1 MFYWRWKP
9 SLRGAPCSTLTTCL
23 PNLALLPIAESHLH
37 QTLRS
42 GGGGFRRLAVQ
53 NTEVKPAQ
61 HTHPCCRVMA
71 EPTACCQYICLCHH
85 SLSFSTQQN
94 CPPSFPPPPPAPSSP
109 RIPPAKQPSLG
120 NVNQLPPPQPPS
132 QSPFPPPSKHG
143 LGFCWSGGI
152 LGLCSSL
159 ELLTLGKCA
168 AYVNFFFLFW
178 FFFFWK
184 HVHLG

>member
-23 PNLALLPIAESHLH
+23 PNLALLPVAESHLH

-120 NVNQLPPPQPPS
+120 NVNQLPPPS
-132 QSPFPPPSKHG
+132 PPPSPPSTPKQTWAWFLLVWG
-143 LGFCWSGGI
+143 YPGPLLQLGALDTWEMCC
-152 LGLCSSL
+152 LC
-159 ELLTLGKCA
+159 
-168 AYVNFFFLFW
+168 
-178 FFFFWK
+178 
-184 HVHLG
+184 